1 MIVTVVNDNLV
12 FNWEELPDNIKIKS
26 ELKNKIFK
34 ELQLQFDPKKLLVLD
49 SKELFKM
56 NKFVLDRIKSVIKSE
71 GV

>member
-1 MIVTVVNDNLV
+1 
-12 FNWEELPDNIKIKS
+12 
-26 ELKNKIFK
+26 
-34 ELQLQFDPKKLLVLD
+34 LLVLD